1 MGCAHVIS
9 HIDFRQRLKQAQ
21 QLANQIMFVR
31 ERVFCEVAPIAIART
46 LVCGVATGAGRPL
59 IGIFSELKRAPHLPV
74 DRLDRRDL
82 NAKAGKPDI
91 SARIVGAQADTR

>member
-31 ERVFCEVAPIAIART
+31 ERVFCEVAPIAIASN
-46 LVCGVATGAGRPL
+46 P
-59 IGIFSELKRAPHLPV
+59 
-74 DRLDRRDL
+74 RLRRGYRGQQAVNRDL
-82 NAKAGKPDI
+82 
-91 SARIVGAQADTR
+91 